1 MVRFQ
6 TDLSSGCVGEGAM
19 RRLGFGNVSENDTI
33 SYENV
38 SRTICATIRRDLND
52 LVKKGCDAAVWA
64 WGVL

>member
-1 MVRFQ
+1 
-6 TDLSSGCVGEGAM
+6 M

-52 LVKKGCDAAVWA
+52 LVKKGCDAAVWERA